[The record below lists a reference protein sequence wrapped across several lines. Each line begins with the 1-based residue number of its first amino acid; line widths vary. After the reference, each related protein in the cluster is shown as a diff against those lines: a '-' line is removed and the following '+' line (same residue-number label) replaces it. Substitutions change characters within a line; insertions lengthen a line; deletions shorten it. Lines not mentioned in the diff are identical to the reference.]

1 MGQNN
6 LTFIRV
12 NNEISIAAGKVKFNI
27 SSVENIT

>member
-12 NNEISIAAGKVKFNI
+12 NNEISIAAGKVKFI
-27 SSVENIT
+27 LALWKI